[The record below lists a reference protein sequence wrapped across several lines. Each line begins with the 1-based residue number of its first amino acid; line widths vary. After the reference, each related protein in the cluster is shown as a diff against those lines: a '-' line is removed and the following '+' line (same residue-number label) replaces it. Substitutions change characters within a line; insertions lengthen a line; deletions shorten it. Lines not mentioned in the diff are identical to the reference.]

1 LNYLGADINYGGWV
15 TDDKD
20 KRLIS
25 SILWTYINPDVV
37 TTPNYKFSK
46 SGIYFSP
53 PSGDAEDYMEFIK
66 NLPLNPDPEVFG
78 LHGNAQIT
86 TA

>member
-1 LNYLGADINYGGWV
+1 MLNYLGADINYGGWV

-25 SILWTYINPDVV
+25 SILWTFINADVINI
-37 TTPNYKFSK
+37 PNYKFSK

-66 NLPLNPDPEVFG
+66 NFPLNPDPEVFG
-78 LHGNAQIT
+78 LHGNA
-86 TA
+86 